1 MLEALILDVD
11 GTLAET
17 ERDGHRVAFNRAFAE
32 FGLDWYWDVATYGK
46 LLMVAGGK
54 ERIQHY
60 IRVWRPSM
68 PMYGDLDEVIANLHR
83 CKTAHYGEMVE
94 TGRLPARSGVKRL
107 IGEARSRGIALGIA
121 STTSPQN
128 VEVLLR
134 SWFGDR
140 WCSMIAAL
148 GAGDAVERKKPDP
161 GIYRYVLERLGVP
174 AGRCVA
180 IEDSAAGLAAAN
192 GAGVEAVVAR
202 SEYFRHQS
210 FEGALAVLD
219 ELGEPGSPTQGR
231 VLGEPWTGVVTV
243 DALDGWLRPA
253 ARGAAGRRRGTAGV
267 TRRPARLRSR
277 AALAARPAA
286 VTARAS

>member
-46 LLMVAGGK
+46 LLLVAGGK
-54 ERIQHY
+54 ERLRHY
-60 IRVWRPSM
+60 VRIWRPEM
-68 PMYGDLDEVIANLHR
+68 PRYRDLDEVIANLHR
-83 CKTAHYGEMVE
+83 CKTAHYGEMVA
-94 TGRLPARSGVKRL
+94 TGKLPARAGVKRL
-107 IGEARSRGIALGIA
+107 IEEARERGIKLAIA

-140 WCSMIAAL
+140 WCSMFAAI
-148 GAGDAVERKKPDP
+148 GAGDVVERKKPDP

-174 AGRCVA
+174 PECCVA

-192 GAGVEAVVAR
+192 AAGVEAVVAR
-202 SEYFRHQS
+202 SEYFRHQQ

-219 ELGEPGSPTQGR
+219 ELGEPDMPTQGR
-231 VLGEPWTGVVTV
+231 AGGQPWSGFVTI
-243 DALDGWLRPA
+243 DTLADWLEGRRADSTA
-253 ARGAAGRRRGTAGV
+253 AR
-267 TRRPARLRSR
+267 
-277 AALAARPAA
+277 AARPRERPPLERHSGRAA
-286 VTARAS
+286 SCTDV

>member
-1 MLEALILDVD
+1 MLEALIFDVD

-54 ERIQHY
+54 ERIHHY
-60 IRVWRPSM
+60 IRVWRPAM
-68 PMYGDLDEVIANLHR
+68 PAYRDLDEVVVNLHR
-83 CKTAHYGEMVE
+83 CKTGHYGEMIE
-94 TGRLPARSGVKRL
+94 SGKLPPRSGVIRL
-107 IGEARSRGIALGIA
+107 IEEARARGVTLGIA

-128 VEVLLR
+128 IEVLLR

-140 WCSMIAAL
+140 WCSIFAAI
-148 GAGDAVERKKPDP
+148 GAGDVVERKKPDP
-161 GIYRYVLERLGVP
+161 GIYHYVLERLGVP
-174 AGRCVA
+174 AQHCVA

-231 VLGEPWTGVVTV
+231 AQDAPWSGVVTIDTLQAWLQARKGGAALPALRPV
-243 DALDGWLRPA
+243 DA
-253 ARGAAGRRRGTAGV
+253 GT
-267 TRRPARLRSR
+267 
-277 AALAARPAA
+277 
-286 VTARAS
+286 